1 MDFQPTEDQQA
12 LQAATRDLLDGRLG
26 RDRLLALADGEAFD
40 PALWRDLA
48 GIGVFSLRAPAGDG
62 DAALGMA
69 EAALVFEEL
78 GRSLAPGPLV
88 ATCLAAGALPGATT
102 GELVAGLIDLPADPL
117 IAERAAPVLVEH
129 ADALDVLLTL
139 DDTGVRRLDPE
150 ALKPDVLTP
159 VAEPLDPLT
168 PLHHAVGL
176 PRGDKIAGPE
186 TAQRWRREGTVL
198 TAALQAGIALRTT
211 DLAVAYAKE
220 REQFGRPIGSFQAV
234 KHLCAD
240 MFARAEV
247 ARVAVYAAAVALDT
261 PDTAP
266 ENGGQ
271 PAAVA
276 TAKLMAGQAAL
287 ANTKTCVQVH
297 GGMGFTW
304 ETGVHLFLKRAL
316 VLAASFGTAS
326 RHEETLAAALCFQP
340 PARPSDTRSES

>member
-1 MDFQPTEDQQA
+1 VDFQPTEDQRA

-26 RDRLLALADGEAFD
+26 RERLTALADGDAFD

-48 GIGVFSLRAPAGDG
+48 GVGVFSLRLPAEHGGAD
-62 DAALGMA
+62 LGMA

-88 ATCLAAGALPGATT
+88 ATCLAAGALPGAAT
-102 GELVAGLIDLPADPL
+102 GKLVAGLVDRPAEPA
-117 IAERAAPVLVEH
+117 IGERAAPVLVEH
-129 ADALDVLLTL
+129 AGVLDVLLTL

-150 ALKPDVLTP
+150 TPGPDVPTP

-168 PLHHAVGL
+168 PLHHAARL
-176 PRGDKIAGPE
+176 PRGEVIAGPE
-186 TAQRWRREGTVL
+186 TARRWRREGAVL

-211 DLAVAYAKE
+211 DLAVAYARE

-247 ARVAVYAAAVALDT
+247 ARVAVYAAAVALDA

-266 ENGGQ
+266 EPGG
-271 PAAVA
+271 PPVAVA
-276 TAKLMAGQAAL
+276 AAKLLADQAAL
-287 ANTKTCVQVH
+287 ANTRTCVQVH

-304 ETGVHLFLKRAL
+304 EAGIHLYLKRAS

-326 RHEETLAAALCFQP
+326 RHEETLAAALI
-340 PARPSDTRSES
+340 